1 MCASVCYEAGSSV
14 CPCAARGE
22 ACAERRR
29 GLQRDVRLAALIPAR
44 YSAQRLPGK
53 PLADLCGAPMIVR
66 VCQRVARSEGID
78 EIAVATDDARIA
90 HAVTQAGFR
99 AVMTGDARNGTERI
113 AQAAEVIVADGYVNV
128 QGDEPLVDPRA
139 VAAVANLL
147 RQGADMAT
155 AARPL
160 EDEEAGNASVV
171 KIVLDHRGRA
181 LYFSRSLIP
190 FPRNAGEVAP
200 LAHLGLY
207 GFSSGFLYRFAKLP
221 ETPLERAEGL
231 EQLRALY
238 HGHAI
243 EVAVGRWT
251 SVAVDTQEDLERA
264 RALYPHEQR
273 RHG

>member
-1 MCASVCYEAGSSV
+1 M
-14 CPCAARGE
+14 
-22 ACAERRR
+22 
-29 GLQRDVRLAALIPAR
+29 RLAALIPAR

-147 RQGADMAT
+147 RQGAEMAT

-160 EDEEAGNASVV
+160 KDEEAENASVV
-171 KIVLDHRGRA
+171 KVVLDHRGRA

-190 FPRNAGEVAP
+190 FPRAAGEVAP

-207 GFSSGFLYRFAKLP
+207 GYSAGFLYRFAKLP

-264 RALYPHEQR
+264 RALYSDEQR